1 MAQTSGSP
9 AGILNVLLHGT
20 FAYNQEPEGITA
32 FIPKIKHHVY
42 RAGNWLGET
51 DLRPG
56 AYKLEGVRDLA
67 KYGQKGDKFDLSSNL
82 IIKPRQDNVPARS
95 QAPYATLNLGKPR
108 KITSLRVA
116 PVRKADFQP
125 PEAQAELVPKSDPL
139 HIATLQIFTY
149 DIEDESSL
157 QLQSAPLQEHCADPI
172 VENLAAG
179 PRGHYW
185 EPVFSGDFVNLH
197 IFSEED
203 HHDQPSFGVDDL
215 LSALN
220 VLGSQITKVTVGT
233 PRGIE
238 PGEPLPDGV
247 SPEETED
254 LAPRTKRMAR
264 LGRLVLQN
272 GDPNQAWYANDAL
285 DEDPPACGSPVLGS

>member
-1 MAQTSGSP
+1 MAQTNGSP
-9 AGILNVLLHGT
+9 AGTLNVLLHGT
-20 FAYNQEPEGITA
+20 FAYNQEPDGITA
-32 FIPKIKHHVY
+32 FIPTIEHHVY

-56 AYKLEGVRDLA
+56 AYKLEGVRDLT

-82 IIKPRQDNVPARS
+82 IIKPRQDNVPARG

-108 KITSLRVA
+108 KITSLRLA
-116 PVRKADFQP
+116 PVKKADFQP

-149 DIEDESSL
+149 DIEDESIL
-157 QLQSAPLQEHCADPI
+157 RLQST
-172 VENLAAG
+172 AG
-179 PRGHYW
+179 PGGHYW

-203 HHDQPSFGVDDL
+203 HHDRPSFGVGDL

-220 VLGSQITKVTVGT
+220 VLGSQIKNVTVGT
-233 PRGIE
+233 PSGIE

-247 SPEETED
+247 RPEETED

-272 GDPNQAWYANDAL
+272 GDPNQAWYSNDAL